1 MTTLCLTKHH
11 GLGNDF
17 LVLLDMDAV
26 HPLTAE
32 LTRALCDR
40 HRGIGADGVI
50 RATRPGPDAGRETS
64 GSAVL
69 RFELRNADG
78 SEAEMSGNGMRCL
91 AQAAYGAGLVAAGQ
105 PFVVLTPAGPRAVTV
120 RPTEAPGMIWA
131 SVEMGTPV
139 VDESAEVGAGRLR
152 VNVGNPHLVILAPA
166 PATLDTVA
174 VGIVGAG
181 LDRDEPGGLNVEWV
195 SLGPGPDEATMR
207 VWERGV
213 GETLACG
220 TGACAVAVALRH
232 WGDVGQR
239 VTVNQPG
246 GAAEVQ
252 LRDDGSVAL
261 AGPSLQVGLIEVRI
275 GDLTA

>member
-1 MTTLCLTKHH
+1 MTTLSLTKHH

-26 HPLTAE
+26 HPLTAG
-32 LTRALCDR
+32 LVRALCDR

-50 RATRPGPDAGRETS
+50 RAAAPGPGGGD
-64 GSAVL
+64 AVL

-91 AQAAYGAGLVAAGQ
+91 AQAAFGAGLVAAGP
-105 PFVVLTPAGPRAVTV
+105 PFVVLTPAGPRAVTL
-120 RPTEAPGMIWA
+120 RPTEAPGIIWA
-131 SVEMGTPV
+131 SVHMGTPV
-139 VDESAEVGAGRLR
+139 VYPSDAGRDRLR
-152 VNVGNPHLVILAPA
+152 VDMGNPHLVILEPDPA
-166 PATLDTVA
+166 RVAAEAVEVLGSRLD
-174 VGIVGAG
+174 GE
-181 LDRDEPGGLNVEWV
+181 EPRGLNVEWV

-232 WGDVGQR
+232 WGHVGVGAS
-239 VTVNQPG
+239 VTVHQAG
-246 GAAEVQ
+246 GPSEVQ
-252 LRDDGSVAL
+252 LRDDGSVSL
-261 AGPSLQVGLIEVRI
+261 AGPSQQVGAIEVRVEDL